1 MKRGSTIDWCVW
13 VFSFTSYC
21 YLLYRWLRVWCAH
34 WTDNTSVEALTNL
47 QKINSVICWC
57 LANVI
62 ESIVSLA
69 KAMACE
75 AKVRFRLLSDLD
87 IFRLYF
93 GFLPLGSVLSIWFFF
108 SCIASAILL
117 QPHASLFVNGLSP
130 HATHINH
137 HICCARIWI
146 YITRHRGCH
155 TIFLSRLFFSLSLSF
170 STSFVFAILQI
181 FLSSLALLFAG
192 LVIVVVPSTN
202 EKWLL
207 LIFMCAGNR
216 EEKQKKTNGAGDS
229 DTCKEEE
236 KYQKKKYFQYTHD
249 NVIGIEI
256 GEGIWARQ
264 NDTRMQKLISLAR
277 FPFASSPYGH
287 TYMYNIT

>member
-69 KAMACE
+69 EAMACE

-108 SCIASAILL
+108 SCIASSILL

-155 TIFLSRLFFSLSLSF
+155 TIFLSRLFFSLSLF
-170 STSFVFAILQI
+170 FYFFRVCHFANFSFVPGSPFCWFGDCCCSFDERKMIASYLY
-181 FLSSLALLFAG
+181 
-192 LVIVVVPSTN
+192 V
-202 EKWLL
+202 
-207 LIFMCAGNR
+207 CR
-216 EEKQKKTNGAGDS
+216 E
-229 DTCKEEE
+229 
-236 KYQKKKYFQYTHD
+236 
-249 NVIGIEI
+249 
-256 GEGIWARQ
+256 
-264 NDTRMQKLISLAR
+264 
-277 FPFASSPYGH
+277 
-287 TYMYNIT
+287 

>member
-108 SCIASAILL
+108 SCIASSILL

-155 TIFLSRLFFSLSLSF
+155 TIFLSRLFFSLSF

-216 EEKQKKTNGAGDS
+216 EEKQKNKRCGRQRHMQRGRKIS
-229 DTCKEEE
+229 KEEVFSIYPWQCYRDRDRRGHLGAP
-236 KYQKKKYFQYTHD
+236 KRYSYAKTYFA
-249 NVIGIEI
+249 GSF
-256 GEGIWARQ
+256 
-264 NDTRMQKLISLAR
+264 SLCI
-277 FPFASSPYGH
+277 FAVWSYIH
-287 TYMYNIT
+287 V